1 MNRTAVSVFILIT
14 CSTATSW
21 LGFSNQMVQAQVTK
35 VALGVPQIERR
46 SNQLLTPDEL
56 FEQQQREQELLQN
69 QWQRQQDQWQQQQ
82 QDRWQQQFD
91 QQQLQQ
97 QLLIQQQ
104 QQRQLQQFN
113 QPKP

>member
-1 MNRTAVSVFILIT
+1 MNKITASVFGFIV

-21 LGFSNQMVQAQVTK
+21 LGFPNQMVQAQVAK
-35 VALGVPQIERR
+35 VALRVPQVERP

-56 FEQQQREQELLQN
+56 FDQQQREQELLQN

-97 QLLIQQQ
+97 LLIQQQ

-113 QPKP
+113 QPKS

>member
-1 MNRTAVSVFILIT
+1 MNRAKASVFGFII
-14 CSTATSW
+14 CSAAASW
-21 LGFSNQMVQAQVTK
+21 LGLSSQIVQAQVST
-35 VALGVPQIERR
+35 VSLGVSRL

-56 FEQQQREQELLQN
+56 FEQQQRNQELLQN

-97 QLLIQQQ
+97 RLIQQQ
-104 QQRQLQQFN
+104 QQRQQQQFN
-113 QPKP
+113 QPKT